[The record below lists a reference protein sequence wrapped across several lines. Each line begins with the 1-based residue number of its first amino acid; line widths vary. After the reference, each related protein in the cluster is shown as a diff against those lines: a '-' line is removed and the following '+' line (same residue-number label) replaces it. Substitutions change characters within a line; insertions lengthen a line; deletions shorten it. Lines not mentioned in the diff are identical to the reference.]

1 MNNKIKELAEESGYI
16 PDSSTEEAFNEFRI
30 EKFARLIAQE
40 CLDTIEDIKNYNI
53 PIDAVN
59 EVLEMAQRN
68 IIDDFGMKNEQK

>member
-30 EKFARLIAQE
+30 EKFARLIVQE

-68 IIDDFGMKNEQK
+68 IIDDFGMNND